1 MSSKHW
7 FFFLS
12 LETKWQMTWIKTEI
26 FQRWKIIYTADSV
39 FQNDL
44 FSDLCDAT
52 LMRISKWRKEEIL
65 SVFSVSKNVNRI

>member
-1 MSSKHW
+1 
-7 FFFLS
+7 
-12 LETKWQMTWIKTEI
+12 MTWIKTEI

-39 FQNDL
+39 FQN
-44 FSDLCDAT
+44 DLCDAT